1 VTEAIQKTIFRD
13 NPFLLGCL
21 FVLYSFL
28 AIGQK
33 HNIINF
39 STADG
44 LPSQIVNDVFQDN
57 EGFFWFATQDGVCRF
72 NGHDFIPFHPLKALE
87 GVDAVAIL
95 QDQKGQI
102 CIATNTSGVF
112 IHDFKSTRVIDT
124 KSGLPSNVIR
134 RLFIDRENTLWIL
147 TSKGVVKMDGDKII
161 PITDTKGTFKDGV
174 LSMTQTRN
182 GDLWF
187 GTQGN
192 GLVRLSSGKY
202 TYFGEQDGIQD
213 PYIFSLS
220 AHGDSVLV
228 GTTNS
233 GVYIAKGATI
243 TKLAIAEIENAW
255 ISAVLIDPRGL
266 YVISSNGLMHK
277 TNANKIELI
286 TDRNGLSSNDL
297 YNGYFDREHNLWLT
311 SGNGVSCLRKEEI
324 LFFDKAS
331 GLSDDKITALCI
343 LPNNKIAAGT
353 YGSGITFLNTT
364 GEILGFLNPPELDN
378 VKITCLQFLADRNEL
393 WVGTEQ
399 ADHSLLIYALVKDK
413 FILKKKISKL
423 NKAFLQTI
431 TKIETDRV
439 GNIWI
444 GTFNA
449 GLFKLTEKDTIQ
461 YSTKNLLPSNEVY
474 TFTID
479 KKGNPVISLYQK
491 GLFKI
496 EQNRC
501 ARIYDEKYLK
511 DKFIL
516 SLFEDENGVLFIGTK
531 TNGLVIWKNG
541 SFTIATVKDG
551 LLSNTIN
558 AITKTGKKI
567 WVGTNRGFNVLSF
580 DGERLTTLLS
590 LDKRS
595 GLRSTEIQQNA
606 LVSIGNVIW
615 AGSTNGLS
623 KINTSQQDLLHQK
636 PIIALK
642 NVKLF
647 FEETNWSAFKN
658 CRLNKHGLPISL
670 DLNHN
675 DNHLSFEFVALT
687 TGAVYYSYYL
697 EGQDKDWTP
706 LSENR
711 EVTFSNITPG
721 TYNFKVRSIDNHGVE
736 SEVLSIPILI
746 HGPFWQTWWFRTLVI
761 LVLIGGTFAIVRI
774 RERTYR
780 ERQLILE
787 QTVVERTSEVVQAY
801 DKVEQQRAIV
811 EQKNK
816 EILDSISY
824 AKRIQNAML
833 PTADLLTEDWKD
845 IFVLYLPKDIVA
857 GDFYWSEKVGE
868 KQLIAVADCTGHGV
882 PGAMVSVVCNNAL
895 NRSIREYGLYEPAK
909 LLDKTRALI
918 LEEFSKYQEDVN
930 DGMDISIVMF
940 DPEEKQLFWAGANL
954 PLWIIRSNG
963 DFEEVKGDKQPVGKH
978 LREISY
984 TEHQIAI
991 ASGDTIYMS
1000 TDGYAD
1006 QFGGAFGKK
1015 LKAAQLKLKL
1025 SEIHQQPMEEQ
1036 KQALLHVFD
1045 TWKGSHEQ
1053 VDDVCIVGIRF

>member
-1 VTEAIQKTIFRD
+1 MK
-13 NPFLLGCL
+13 
-21 FVLYSFL
+21 
-28 AIGQK
+28 
-33 HNIINF
+33 
-39 STADG
+39 
-44 LPSQIVNDVFQDN
+44 
-57 EGFFWFATQDGVCRF
+57 
-72 NGHDFIPFHPLKALE
+72 
-87 GVDAVAIL
+87 
-95 QDQKGQI
+95 
-102 CIATNTSGVF
+102 
-112 IHDFKSTRVIDT
+112 
-124 KSGLPSNVIR
+124 
-134 RLFIDRENTLWIL
+134 
-147 TSKGVVKMDGDKII
+147 
-161 PITDTKGTFKDGV
+161 
-174 LSMTQTRN
+174 LSER
-182 GDLWF
+182 
-187 GTQGN
+187 
-192 GLVRLSSGKY
+192 
-202 TYFGEQDGIQD
+202 
-213 PYIFSLS
+213 
-220 AHGDSVLV
+220 
-228 GTTNS
+228 
-233 GVYIAKGATI
+233 
-243 TKLAIAEIENAW
+243 
-255 ISAVLIDPRGL
+255 
-266 YVISSNGLMHK
+266 
-277 TNANKIELI
+277 
-286 TDRNGLSSNDL
+286 
-297 YNGYFDREHNLWLT
+297 
-311 SGNGVSCLRKEEI
+311 
-324 LFFDKAS
+324 
-331 GLSDDKITALCI
+331 
-343 LPNNKIAAGT
+343 
-353 YGSGITFLNTT
+353 
-364 GEILGFLNPPELDN
+364 
-378 VKITCLQFLADRNEL
+378 
-393 WVGTEQ
+393 
-399 ADHSLLIYALVKDK
+399 
-413 FILKKKISKL
+413 
-423 NKAFLQTI
+423 
-431 TKIETDRV
+431 
-439 GNIWI
+439 
-444 GTFNA
+444 
-449 GLFKLTEKDTIQ
+449 DTIQ

-474 TFTID
+474 TFIITN
-479 KKGNPVISLYQK
+479 KGDPIISLYQK

-501 ARIYDEKYLK
+501 TRIYDEKYLK

-541 SFTIATVKDG
+541 SFKIATVKDG

-558 AITKTGKKI
+558 AITKNDKKI

-580 DGERLTTLLS
+580 DGEKLTTLLS

-595 GLRSTEIQQNA
+595 GFRSTEIQQNA

-647 FEETNWSAFKN
+647 FEETNWSAFRN

-670 DLNHN
+670 ELNHN

-687 TGAVYYSYYL
+687 TGAVYYSYFL

-711 EVTFSNITPG
+711 EVTFSNIAPG
-721 TYNFKVRSIDNHGVE
+721 TYNFKVRSIDNHGIA
-736 SEVLSIPILI
+736 SEILSIPILI

-954 PLWIIRSNG
+954 PLWIIRSNS
-963 DFEEVKGDKQPVGKH
+963 DFEEAKGDKQPVGKH

-984 TEHQIAI
+984 TEHQISI
-991 ASGDTIYMS
+991 TSGDTIYMC

-1036 KQALLHVFD
+1036 KHALLHVFD